1 MNIAEAVTYLHPDK
15 ICDII
20 SDTIVD
26 ECITCDDFSPRVAI
40 EVIGGHGLIVLIGE
54 ITADTIIDFQWVAKE
69 TYKKLTGEDIVVL
82 DNIAFQSPEIKE
94 KVDNGGAGDQGLM
107 IGYACNE
114 NDMQIPSEMYYAR
127 KLLQG
132 FNVDGKSQ
140 VIVKGKSVESV
151 VLSVQGQTQDKLES
165 QIDWIIPTKGV
176 KKYCNNIGSFN
187 IGGFEADSGCTG
199 RKIVADAYGGRVP
212 VGGGAFSGK
221 DPTKVD
227 RSAAYMARYIAKR
240 ILKHSGA
247 HEVLVK
253 LGYVIG
259 KAEPLLKEAYIDGV
273 LEKFPYDCRP
283 QAIIERFDLLRPIY
297 ADTAKNGHFGRE
309 GLPWEQV

>member
-1 MNIAEAVTYLHPDK
+1 MNIAESVTCCHPDK

-26 ECITCDDFSPRVAI
+26 ACLAKDPHSRVAV
-40 EVIGGHGLIVLIGE
+40 ETTGGHGLIVLMGE
-54 ITADTIIDFQWVAKE
+54 ITTKAQVDYVWMARQVYRE
-69 TYKKLTGEDIVVL
+69 LTGEDIVVL
-82 DNIAFQSPEIKE
+82 SNITTQSPEIKT
-94 KVDNGGAGDQGLM
+94 KVDSGGAGDQGLM

-114 NDMQIPSEMYYAR
+114 NEQQIPMEMCYAR
-127 KLLQG
+127 KLLEG
-132 FNVDGKSQ
+132 IGVDGKSQ
-140 VIVKGKSVESV
+140 VIMDRNVVKSV
-151 VLSVQGQTQDKLES
+151 VLSIQGKSKDVLES
-165 QIDWIIPTKGV
+165 IVGWTIPNKCEM
-176 KKYCNNIGSFN
+176 YCNNIGSFN
-187 IGGFEADSGCTG
+187 IGGFESDSGCTG
-199 RKIVADAYGGRVP
+199 RKIVVDAYGGRVP

-227 RSAAYMARYIAKR
+227 RSAAYMARWVAKQ
-240 ILKHSGA
+240 ILNRSGA
-247 HEVLVK
+247 GEVLVK

-259 KAEPLLKEAYIDGV
+259 KAEPLLKEAYIDGK

-309 GLPWEQV
+309 GLPWEEV